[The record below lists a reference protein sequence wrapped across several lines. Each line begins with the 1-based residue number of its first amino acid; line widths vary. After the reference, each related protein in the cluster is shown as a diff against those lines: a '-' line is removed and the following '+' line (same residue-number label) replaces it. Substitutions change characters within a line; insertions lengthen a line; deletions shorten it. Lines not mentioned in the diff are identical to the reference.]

1 MFKAWFEIMWGQ
13 ELTGSKNGITL
24 KMLYL
29 CKDRAFTYGGDP
41 LNRCR
46 KGAVWS
52 FVVIELVGFGATF
65 AITQTIAA
73 IGWVLS
79 DHSIR
84 NFVTVLVF
92 SMKLGRNDMIFYP
105 SPASYL

>member
-1 MFKAWFEIMWGQ
+1 MFKTMPEGCK
-13 ELTGSKNGITL
+13 ELTSTKNGMTL

-29 CKDRAFTYGGDP
+29 CKDRALTYGGDP

-52 FVVIELVGFGATF
+52 FVIIELVGFGATF

-73 IGWVLS
+73 IG
-79 DHSIR
+79 
-84 NFVTVLVF
+84 
-92 SMKLGRNDMIFYP
+92 
-105 SPASYL
+105 